1 MIQLTDSVI
10 KGLTR
15 DLEKYMPY
23 LIRNMQY
30 WKNKRNHKRDKKP
43 DPPFTESI
51 LEEIRRIEKII
62 GNAPQSN
69 RYKKLSKHLH
79 FAFRLYNLPVSSVVK
94 GK

>member
-23 LIRNMQY
+23 LTRNMQY
-30 WKNKRNHKRDKKP
+30 WKNKRNNKRDKKP

-62 GNAPQSN
+62 DGAPESSK
-69 RYKKLSKHLH
+69 YKKLSKHMH
-79 FAFRLYNLPVSSVVK
+79 FAFRLYNLPVNSVVR